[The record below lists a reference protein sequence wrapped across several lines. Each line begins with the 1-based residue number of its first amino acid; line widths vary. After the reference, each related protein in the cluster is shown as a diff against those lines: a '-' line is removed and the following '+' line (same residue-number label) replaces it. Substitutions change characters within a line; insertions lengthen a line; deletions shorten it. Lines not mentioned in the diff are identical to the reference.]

1 MQIKNRATDVENKWT
16 DTKRERRNELRA
28 WDWQYIYTTD
38 TKYKIDNENLAFSGN
53 STQYFA
59 VT

>member
-16 DTKRERRNELRA
+16 DIKRERRNKLRA

-38 TKYKIDNENLAFSGN
+38 TKYKIDNENLVFSRN
-53 STQYFA
+53 STQYFV